1 MAVKRARRLAWVE
14 ARTAGSAGR
23 SEGGMTEDTGKARQ
37 LAVLCG
43 AVVLCLSVWF
53 AGTAAVPDLLAQ
65 GLVTPRG
72 AAWLTMAVQ
81 LGFVAGTLVSAVLS
95 LADRRDPRRLF
106 LACGL
111 LAAAATL
118 AQTQVAPSGAAA
130 LGLRFVAGAAMAGV
144 YPVGMKLAAS
154 WARPGAGSDLGLLI
168 GLLVGAVTLGSAL
181 PHLAPGLLGGIGW
194 RSAYLGAG
202 VLAAVGGLLI
212 LAFRPGPMLGNRPPF
227 RPAQALE
234 AWRNKGLRLANL
246 GYLGHMWELYAMW
259 AWVGLFLAGVLGGQ
273 VGPFVFAV
281 MAAGSLGCVA
291 AGLLADRWN
300 RASAAA
306 CCLLVSGL
314 CALLIGP
321 AAGLGAAVVLAVA
334 LVWGFAVVA
343 DSAQFSACIV
353 TLSPPDYVGTML
365 TVQTSLGFL
374 LTAVTIGLVPAA
386 VGWLGWDWAF
396 AVLAPGPL
404 LGAWAMW
411 RLRPM
416 LPSPAR

>member
-1 MAVKRARRLAWVE
+1 MHGVADIRAKRRNL
-14 ARTAGSAGR
+14 G
-23 SEGGMTEDTGKARQ
+23 
-37 LAVLCG
+37 VLCL

-53 AGTAAVPDLLAQ
+53 AGTAAVPALLAQ
-65 GLVTPRG
+65 GLVTPGRAG
-72 AAWLTMAVQ
+72 ALTTAVQ

-95 LADRRDPRRLF
+95 LADRRDPRLLF

-118 AQTQVAPSGAAA
+118 AQMLVAPSGAAA
-130 LGLRFVAGAAMAGV
+130 LVLRFVAGAAMAGV

-154 WARPGAGSDLGLLI
+154 WARGDLGLLI

-181 PHLAPGLLGGIGW
+181 PHLIPSLLGGIGW
-194 RSAYLGAG
+194 QSAYLGAG
-202 VLAAVGGLLI
+202 VLAALGGLAI
-212 LAFRPGPMLGNRPPF
+212 LAFRPGPLLGARPPF
-227 RPAQALE
+227 RPSQALE

-259 AWVGLFLAGVLGGQ
+259 AWIGLFLAGVLGGAPGAT
-273 VGPFVFAV
+273 GPWVFAV
-281 MAAGSLGCVA
+281 LGAGAVGCVA
-291 AGLLADRWN
+291 AGVLADRWN
-300 RASAAA
+300 RASVAGL
-306 CCLLVSGL
+306 CMLVSGS

-321 AAGLGAAVVLAVA
+321 ASGLGAAVVLAIA

-365 TVQTSLGFL
+365 TVQTCMGFL
-374 LTAVTIGLVPAA
+374 LTALTIGILPGA
-386 VGWLGWDWAF
+386 VAWLGWDWAF
-396 AVLAPGPL
+396 AVLAPGPF

-411 RLRPM
+411 RLRP
-416 LPSPAR
+416 LLAGAPPR

>member
-1 MAVKRARRLAWVE
+1 M
-14 ARTAGSAGR
+14 
-23 SEGGMTEDTGKARQ
+23 EGEGKARH
-37 LAVLCG
+37 LAVLCL
-43 AVVLCLSVWF
+43 AVVLVLSVWF
-53 AGTAAVPDLLAQ
+53 AGTAAVPRLIAE
-65 GLVTPRG
+65 GLIAPARAG
-72 AAWLTMAVQ
+72 SLTMAVQ
-81 LGFVAGTLVSAVLS
+81 LGFVVGTLVSAVLS

-106 LACGL
+106 LASAL
-111 LAAAATL
+111 LASAVTL
-118 AQTQVAPSGAAA
+118 AQTTVEPSGFLA
-130 LGLRFVAGAAMAGV
+130 LVLRFLAGAAMAGV

-154 WARPGAGSDLGLLI
+154 WAKGDLGLLI

-181 PHLAPGLLGGIGW
+181 PHLAPTLLTGLGW
-194 RSAYLGAG
+194 QAAYLGAG
-202 VLAAVGGLLI
+202 VLAAAGGLLI
-212 LAFRPGPMLGNRPPF
+212 LAFRPGPIMGTRPPF

-273 VGPFVFAV
+273 AGPWTFAV
-281 MAAGSLGCVA
+281 VACGALGCVA

-300 RASAAA
+300 RASVAALA
-306 CCLLVSGL
+306 MLVSGA
-314 CALLIGP
+314 CALLAGP
-321 AAGLGAAVVLAVA
+321 ATALGPAVVLALA

-343 DSAQFSACIV
+343 DSAQFSACVV

-374 LTAVTIGLVPAA
+374 LTALTIFLVPAA

-404 LGAWAMW
+404 LGAVAMLK
-411 RLRPM
+411 LRP
-416 LPSPAR
+416 LLNRA